1 MLRALH
7 DAGWRDYT
15 LHLREDGLLVGVL
28 ETDDLAA
35 AQAAMDRTDVNRRW
49 QADMAPFFTD
59 LGGTSP
65 DRGLRVLPEIF
76 NLEAQLE
83 RAEHPGDAR

>member
-1 MLRALH
+1 MLRALRN
-7 DAGWRDYT
+7 AGWHEYT
-15 LHLREDGLLVGVL
+15 LHLRGDGLLVGVL

-49 QADMAPFFTD
+49 QAEMAPFFSG
-59 LGGTSP
+59 LGGAAP
-65 DRGLRVLPEIF
+65 DRGLRVLEEIF